1 MTTLPPCPLCAG
13 LYTYTAAQQYVCP
26 ECAHEWAA
34 AAHDAAQS
42 ATLVVRDAHG
52 TPLADGDTVTMIKD
66 LKVKGA
72 AAVLGVGSDLV
83 NGTALAQGKPDVIT
97 EMAKEYLEIIRQER
111 ASTNAF

>member
-13 LYTYTAAQQYVCP
+13 LYTYTDAQQYVCP
-26 ECAHEWAA
+26 ECAHEWTAA
-34 AAHDAAQS
+34 ADDAAQS

-72 AAVLGVGSDLV
+72 AAVLKVGMRVKGIRLV
-83 NGTALAQGKPDVIT
+83 DGDDNLSCRIDGLGTLRLKSEFVRKA
-97 EMAKEYLEIIRQER
+97 
-111 ASTNAF
+111 

>member
-13 LYTYTAAQQYVCP
+13 LYTYSDAQQYVCP

-34 AAHDAAQS
+34 ADDKAQS

-66 LKVKGA
+66 LRLKGA
-72 AAVLGVGSDLV
+72 AAVLTVGMRV
-83 NGTALAQGKPDVIT
+83 KVYA
-97 EMAKEYLEIIRQER
+97 
-111 ASTNAF
+111 